1 MGISRKLVAAASGNC
16 CYCFGRVKD
25 HVIPVVLRKQE
36 DMRVDKNIILWLLS
50 VAGFHYKHYVE
61 VFIFS
66 WTVIHMIC
74 VAVFIELFDT
84 FLQSLWFH

>member
-1 MGISRKLVAAASGNC
+1 
-16 CYCFGRVKD
+16 
-25 HVIPVVLRKQE
+25 
-36 DMRVDKNIILWLLS
+36 MRVDKTIILWLLS

-61 VFIFS
+61 ILIFS

-84 FLQSLWFH
+84 FLQSL